1 MTSSIEISETR
12 IKLGD
17 IIQTESTNN
26 DYHLKYF
33 FVEYVDDQ
41 IIKLVNIN
49 DGHKESLDLDQDG
62 CLTDT
67 TIEKII
73 LLSRS
78 DKEGYAAQ
86 NDLLPGTYIKIVFA
100 EEIEITGKIT
110 NLEEDMIELEIGD
123 DESIFIDFE
132 YKGIP
137 KNIPIKTISIVE
149 QPTVQETIVEKMEQ
163 AEQAKAKQAKA
174 KQAKAES
181 HKGEASIEY
190 SPEGNIIVNIPE
202 NPVIDSVSSTENIIG
217 KRVEF
222 IAEVEVR
229 EHEQRYGIEIQTND
243 LLDELLSTIPD
254 IARTSVVM
262 ERIHRVIR
270 RFKELRENFSTF
282 EKNGNITGFKNFT
295 ASYKPMV
302 DHLDKLDTNLRWIIP
317 VVRQKTKIYSENL
330 ESDGYVVASSLN
342 TDLEDYKNTMEV
354 YKANNNY
361 SMFYEG
367 INNIFTPFAKY
378 DKNALKTDT
387 IHIDMEAIVDNL
399 EDYYTYVYRKG
410 DQIAKRRFFI
420 QRYNLGMTKITNKVM
435 RSGKSVYMRENIN
448 RNDAV
453 SIKSVIMLPKE
464 AIEFSR
470 VSLPGTSILDRSS
483 LSHNWMYYFK
493 LLTKKTGFKRID
505 IDNVNREYNYEAD
518 MEADKEDDNEPNA
531 GTFLNSAM
539 SFTLPNSVN
548 IDYATLLD
556 IIVPRTAG
564 IIRMLKSRYIGYNF
578 HDMLAFYEPFMIYAD
593 NITYS
598 GMSRHGKN
606 NELYQGKGGPYQEL
620 RTHIIKNVKE
630 YERRMVEEKKKHQ
643 NLEKVKSA
651 SQKKNALFEN
661 IRLELHNQI
670 IKEYG
675 IKTENATATE
685 VLNKVMEMDNGRF
698 YMSVCSLI
706 MTHLY
711 APELA
716 DIMEGKEAFSKSK
729 SCAKHVIA
737 KKYTSLPALQKDNG
751 KEEVYFDK
759 EFDTTNYDI
768 LKTHQ
773 ESQKKMS
780 ASDFLDYFTLVLK
793 NEYGMEMAETV
804 AKNIIAKKKPVEDG
818 NYAVLIIYP
827 TMKSSA
833 LAEVEAE
840 AKAQEV
846 EIEAEVKKRIYY
858 FKRKGDNWVRDN
870 EMDDTELSNEMF
882 CNTESSCFYDKKSEI
897 CDMAD
902 NAAARMKKIA
912 KKGLFET
919 AVALSMEEFKKEII
933 RIYEQKEQQIK
944 KMRLIKEAK
953 TEEFSLRAYHM
964 GLRAKTLDIVVSP
977 HVAIREQILA
987 QVDFVQKQENIILFR
1002 QNYCRNAI
1010 EGESPNWLY
1019 CKETNTK
1026 LLPLFLYSLA
1036 QSFHMGLYEDRM
1048 NQIRA
1053 TQGKLS
1059 DDGDAIVDKHS
1070 GYVICYRDLVAQEEF
1085 DDQGFVIKT
1094 HDIVEKDITEQIED
1108 AINAEIEQPKM
1119 EKKPKKRVFE
1129 DQTDLY
1135 IYNVASAICKNIGIN
1150 IEDVDD
1156 EILSHAS
1163 RLIMANMYS
1172 KDVFERKNAKSEK
1185 KVSYESYRNTT
1196 IFSITSA
1203 ITFIVIQCRIPS
1215 FQPKRTYPGCVYSLA
1230 GYPLDN
1236 TSGNKSGLIYLS
1248 CILEKIRSVASE
1260 PWKSVSKFKRDKL
1273 QFILS
1278 DWMDK
1283 KILDDSRIKKMLELK
1298 RNYLTMYPEAE
1309 LIPDE
1314 HSVEKWVLFQPPLIK
1329 SAIEKTVSG
1338 VAKVFDGEIRESL
1351 KTGHKSQHQH
1361 IGNIYKKIIEH
1372 TYSAVDD
1379 INKIVFEIGK
1389 DAMLRAGSVIFLEN
1403 SCCEETHVDKAITYF
1418 AEKDENIKKSIDF
1431 VKKYGQIYG
1440 EIKSL
1445 TIPAFAQ
1452 SHLRKTEYVSAD
1464 SADFSE
1470 EAMYAAYIYYCKLN
1484 TDLPV
1489 PDDLQDICREKI
1501 PGIGTMS
1508 FMQSIQALAENG
1520 RKQSKATLDNLM
1532 GRVAHRN
1539 RVEITFSDET
1549 IPTFDDLIIQDN
1561 IDKHIRTALK
1571 TGDDQSLNVYL
1582 DNLNKKMQS
1591 DLLDYIRIYGG
1602 NMKRSEFVKL
1612 REFIDSIVVWSDSKK
1627 IPGFIRETLHTV
1639 VNVIP
1644 SMLVNDSLKNM
1655 NAKKKHWDFAPKHY
1669 ENLNGFIESYFSEIR
1684 AYNRDENVCSL
1695 FQDISIDI
1703 DLKDISLLVSQ
1714 LGTVQLAEKTML
1726 KIYKYCYLS
1735 LFSKIISESDSK
1747 ELVLSTSE
1755 QLTEEG
1761 VEIEI
1766 SDDKQYFF
1774 QQVSQLLLIIFRM
1787 NMNNKKMIDFSYKDL
1802 ADRFLKDSLVE
1813 KKTIT
1818 DKFKK
1823 MDKNE
1828 RNVEMELKKYKLGD
1842 WFVDESVY
1850 KYKKGKYEEEIE
1862 GEGAEAGDQ
1871 AGDPA
1876 GEEFVL
1882 EEGDEDRFDNE

>member
-1 MTSSIEISETR
+1 MTSSIEISETK

-49 DGHKESLDLDQDG
+49 DGRKESLDLDQDG

-67 TIEKII
+67 NIEKII

-78 DKEGYAAQ
+78 DKEGYASQ
-86 NDLLPGTYIKIVFA
+86 NDLLPGTYIKIIFA
-100 EEIEITGKIT
+100 EEVEITGKIV
-110 NLEEDMIELEIGD
+110 NLEEDMIEIEIGD

-149 QPTVQETIVEKMEQ
+149 QPTVQEAIVEKIK
-163 AEQAKAKQAKA
+163 AEQ
-174 KQAKAES
+174 KAEQKVKTS
-181 HKGEASIEY
+181 EASIEY

-202 NPVIDSVSSTENIIG
+202 NPVIDSVSSTDNIIG

-254 IARTSVVM
+254 SARTSVVM
-262 ERIHRVIR
+262 ERIHRLIR

-302 DHLDKLDTNLRWIIP
+302 EHLDKMDTNLRWIIP
-317 VVRQKTKIYSENL
+317 VVKQKTKVYFVEN
-330 ESDGYVVASSLN
+330 EIQDDSYIIGSTLN
-342 TDLEDYKNTMEV
+342 ADLEEYKNNMEV

-361 SMFYEG
+361 TSFYNG
-367 INNIFTPFAKY
+367 INNIFTPFVKS
-378 DKNALKTDT
+378 DQDVLKIDT
-387 IHIDMEAIVDNL
+387 INTDLEAIVDNL
-399 EDYYTYVYRKG
+399 EDYYSYVYKKG

-420 QRYNLGMTKITNKVM
+420 QRYNLGMTKMSNKVM

-448 RNDAV
+448 KNDTV
-453 SIKSVIMLPKE
+453 CIKSVIMLPKE

-470 VSLPGTSILDRSS
+470 VSLPGTSILARSS
-483 LSHNWMYYFK
+483 LSHNWMYYFR

-505 IDNVNREYNYEAD
+505 LESVNTEYNYEA
-518 MEADKEDDNEPNA
+518 EEEDA
-531 GTFLNSAM
+531 GTFLDSAM
-539 SFTLPNSVN
+539 SFSIPSSTKAN
-548 IDYATLLD
+548 YTTLLET
-556 IIVPRTAG
+556 IIPRSVG
-564 IIRMLKSRYIGYNF
+564 IIRMLKSKYIGYNF

-598 GMSRHGKN
+598 GMSRDGKN

-620 RTHIIKNVKE
+620 RTHIIKNVRE
-630 YERRMVEEKKKHQ
+630 YERRMVEEKKKYQ
-643 NLEKVKSA
+643 VLEKVKSA
-651 SQKKNALFEN
+651 SQKKNALFEY
-661 IRLELHNQI
+661 IKQDLHNQI

-675 IKTENATATE
+675 IKSENATATE
-685 VLNKVMEMDNGRF
+685 VMNRVMELDNGRF

-706 MTHLY
+706 MSHLY

-716 DIMEGKEAFSKSK
+716 DIIEGKEVFSKSK

-751 KEEVYFDK
+751 KEDVFFDK

-768 LKTHQ
+768 LKAHQ

-793 NEYGMEMAETV
+793 NEYGIEMAETV

-827 TMKSSA
+827 TMKSSEMA
-833 LAEVEAE
+833 AKAKEVEVEAD
-840 AKAQEV
+840 
-846 EIEAEVKKRIYY
+846 VKKRIYY

-882 CNTESSCFYDKKSEI
+882 CNSESSCFYDKKNEI

-919 AVALSMEEFKKEII
+919 AVALTLEEFKKEMIS
-933 RIYEQKEQQIK
+933 IYEQKEKQLK
-944 KMRLIKEAK
+944 KTRLIKEAK

-964 GLRAKTLDIVVSP
+964 GLRAKTMDIVVSP
-977 HVAIREQILA
+977 YVAIREQILA

-1010 EGESPNWLY
+1010 EGESPHWLY

-1036 QSFHMGLYEDRM
+1036 QSFHMGLYEDAMDR
-1048 NQIRA
+1048 IRA

-1094 HDIVEKDITEQIED
+1094 HDVIEKDITEQIED

-1203 ITFIVIQCRIPS
+1203 ITFIIIQCRIPS

-1283 KILDDSRIKKMLELK
+1283 KILEDSRIKKMLELK
-1298 RNYLTMYPEAE
+1298 RNYLIMHPEAE

-1351 KTGHKSQHQH
+1351 KTGHRSQHQH

-1445 TIPAFAQ
+1445 SIPAFAQ

-1489 PDDLQDICREKI
+1489 PDDLRDICQEKI
-1501 PGIGTMS
+1501 AGIGTMS

-1520 RKQSKATLDNLM
+1520 RKQTKATLDNLM
-1532 GRVAHRN
+1532 GRIAQRN
-1539 RVEITFSDET
+1539 RVEIAFSDET

-1582 DNLNKKMQS
+1582 DNLNKKMQA
-1591 DLLDYIRIYGG
+1591 DLLDYIRMYGG

-1612 REFIDSIVVWSDSKK
+1612 REFIDSVVVWTDSKK
-1627 IPGFIRETLHTV
+1627 IPGFIRETIHTV
-1639 VNVIP
+1639 TNVIP

-1655 NAKKKHWDFAPKHY
+1655 NAKKKHWEFAPKHY

-1695 FQDISIDI
+1695 FQDISMDI

-1755 QLTEEG
+1755 QITEEG

-1774 QQVSQLLLIIFRM
+1774 QQVSQLLLIIFRTD
-1787 NMNNKKMIDFSYKDL
+1787 MNNKKMINFSYKDL
-1802 ADRFLKDSLVE
+1802 ADRFHKDSLAE

-1850 KYKKGKYEEEIE
+1850 KYKKSKYEEEIE

-1871 AGDPA
+1871 PGE